1 MDVEA
6 VTISRKRKPNHGKSN
21 KNRKKMKSYG
31 GSTLKP
37 KKPSLK
43 MMKLFK
49 KRAKAY
55 NSDEDEMEQDDLDL
69 NHEDSSEEEDPRG
82 LDDSKG
88 DGGSETEEDGEVY
101 GHRQG
106 ITKFAEGC
114 RAFRMAFMNI
124 MKKNLTNDPLGPV
137 LSAQKKL
144 VAEKLAEEEAEH
156 KAKGEVKKEK
166 HMIAETGHIKPVG
179 FLDAKEKLLISVAT
193 KGVVKLFN
201 AVNKAQNPQKGLNP
215 SKYKDAKALAKQRKH
230 TFLSELKKS
239 TATSTFNSSQV
250 SHFNKT
256 NDEEPGWAPLRD
268 GYMLTSSKLK
278 DWDKME
284 DSASIGLT
292 NMPSDE
298 SSSDE
303 D

>member
-1 MDVEA
+1 MEAEA
-6 VTISRKRKPNHGKSN
+6 VTISRKRKPNHVKSN

-31 GSTLKP
+31 GASLKP

-43 MMKLFK
+43 MIKLFQR
-49 KRAKAY
+49 RAKAY
-55 NSDEDEMEQDDLDL
+55 NSDEDETGEDDLGMKQ
-69 NHEDSSEEEDPRG
+69 EDSSEEEDPRG

-88 DGGSETEEDGEVY
+88 DGGSETEEDGEGS

-106 ITKFAEGC
+106 ITKFTEGC
-114 RAFRMAFMNI
+114 RAFKMAFMNI

-137 LSAQKKL
+137 LSAHKKL
-144 VAEKLAEEEAEH
+144 LAEKLADEEAEQ

-166 HMIAETGHIKPVG
+166 HMIAEKGHIKPLGV
-179 FLDAKEKLLISVAT
+179 LDAKEKLLISVAT

-201 AVNKAQNPQKGLNP
+201 AVNKAQNQQKGLNP
-215 SKYKDAKALAKQRKH
+215 SKSKDAKALAKQRKK

-239 TATSTFNSSQV
+239 TSTTLNSSQDT
-250 SHFNKT
+250 HFNKT
-256 NDEEPGWAPLRD
+256 NEEELGWAPLRD

-284 DSASIGLT
+284 DSASIGGRT
-292 NMPSDE
+292 KMPSDE

>member
-1 MDVEA
+1 M
-6 VTISRKRKPNHGKSN
+6 TIPRKRKPNNGKSN
-21 KNRKKMKSYG
+21 KNRKKMKPNADA
-31 GSTLKP
+31 TLKL
-37 KKPSLK
+37 KKPSKK
-43 MMKLFK
+43 MMKLFQ

-55 NSDEDEMEQDDLDL
+55 NSDEDEREEEDLDL
-69 NHEDSSEEEDPRG
+69 NQEDCSEEEELMG
-82 LDDSKG
+82 FDDLKG
-88 DGGSETEEDGEVY
+88 DGGSENEENGEGYV
-101 GHRQG
+101 HRQG
-106 ITKFAEGC
+106 IMKFTEGC

-137 LSAQKKL
+137 LSAHKKL

-166 HMIAETGHIKPVG
+166 HMAAEKGRVKPVG
-179 FLDAKEKLLISVAT
+179 FLDAKEKLLVSVAT

-201 AVNKAQNPQKGLNP
+201 AVNKAQNPQTGLNP
-215 SKYKDAKALAKQRKH
+215 SKSKDAKALAKQRKD

-239 TATSTFNSSQV
+239 TATSTFNSSKV

-256 NDEEPGWAPLRD
+256 NNEELGWAPLRD
-268 GYMLTSSKLK
+268 SYMLTSSKLK

-284 DSASIGLT
+284 DSASIGGHT